1 MTRDKW
7 TPFTAFKH
15 DTIQLRCRDSWCKI
29 RWPQYINHDA
39 YEFTPQMTLLWQ
51 WLLSFTLTSPGRC
64 GSWYLHLCCHRP
76 NQHCKRRSQ
85 HRNSIRR
92 AESSSTTLTQHGI
105 LQVNISATWKDK
117 CYWYLFHW
125 INLRK
130 LHGIHKFCPSD
141 VAARHTGV
149 ALAMIIIIILLI
161 KQIDTLMESCIWIK
175 WFQIYKCKQFLLRS
189 IVTDVAGLIIF
200 KNKNV
205 MLHNFQTIIF

>member
-1 MTRDKW
+1 M
-7 TPFTAFKH
+7 
-15 DTIQLRCRDSWCKI
+15 S
-29 RWPQYINHDA
+29 N
-39 YEFTPQMTLLWQ
+39 QMTSLYQWWCLWV
-51 WLLSFTLTSPGRC
+51 LTSDDLALTMTFELYLDLTWQVLYC
-64 GSWYLHLCCHRP
+64 HSWYLHLCCHCP

-205 MLHNFQTIIF
+205 MLHNFQTILF

>member
-1 MTRDKW
+1 MTSLYQW
-7 TPFTAFKH
+7 
-15 DTIQLRCRDSWCKI
+15 WCL
-29 RWPQYINHDA
+29 WVHTSDDLA
-39 YEFTPQMTLLWQ
+39 LTMTFELYLDLTWQ
-51 WLLSFTLTSPGRC
+51 VLYC
-64 GSWYLHLCCHRP
+64 HSWYLHLCCHLP

-125 INLRK
+125 IKLRK

-161 KQIDTLMESCIWIK
+161 KQIDTLMES
-175 WFQIYKCKQFLLRS
+175 
-189 IVTDVAGLIIF
+189 
-200 KNKNV
+200 
-205 MLHNFQTIIF
+205 